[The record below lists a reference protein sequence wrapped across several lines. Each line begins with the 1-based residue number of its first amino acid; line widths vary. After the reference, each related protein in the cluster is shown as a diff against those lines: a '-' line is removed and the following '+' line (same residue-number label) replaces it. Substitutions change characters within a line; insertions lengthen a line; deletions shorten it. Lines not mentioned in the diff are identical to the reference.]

1 MSELSSRFSA
11 YRIMWVMVVFDLPT
25 QTKVDRKRHTKFVK
39 YLKTDGFSMFQFSIY
54 LRHCPS
60 MQNADVHKK
69 RVKKNLPPNGHIAIF
84 HFTDKQFA
92 MTELFLGKKEADKPD
107 LPQQLE
113 LF

>member
-1 MSELSSRFSA
+1 MNDLHSRFSA

-25 QTKVDRKRHTKFVK
+25 HTKVDRKRHTNFVK
-39 YLKTDGFSMFQFSIY
+39 YLKKDGFSMFQFSIY

-60 MQNADVHKK
+60 MQNAEVHKK
-69 RVKKNLPPNGHIAIF
+69 RVKLHLPPNGQVAIF
-84 HFTDKQFA
+84 HFTDKQFS
-92 MTELFLGKKEADKPD
+92 MTELFFGKKEAEKPD